1 MSAPTGRGGGVDRL
15 ACSALTF
22 HRVEISAEL
31 SPELMVVRHG
41 ATRYGTVGAANPA
54 SSLFIDTGEIRMN
67 ETMIAMSGVVVTDL
81 KKGEAR
87 GTSVVSFR
95 LMSTVRRWERGKG
108 WYDADH
114 NFVTVTCWRGL
125 ADNVSSSVK
134 RGDPLMVA
142 GRMRVRSWD
151 TADREGSTVEIEATS
166 VGHDLSRGTS
176 AFRKHKDAEPERTEG
191 DEQLKQVRWHVEE
204 QSRSAERAVLEAR
217 RSGASVPSDLTALAL
232 GGGASAALAPTEDVG
247 AHRNGQSPGIG
258 SAHGDAATAN
268 REPVKRAAAPRSK
281 DRVSTAG

>member
-1 MSAPTGRGGGVDRL
+1 
-15 ACSALTF
+15 
-22 HRVEISAEL
+22 
-31 SPELMVVRHG
+31 
-41 ATRYGTVGAANPA
+41 
-54 SSLFIDTGEIRMN
+54 MN

-87 GTSVVSFR
+87 GASVVSFR

-134 RGDPLMVA
+134 KGDPLLVT
-142 GRMRVRSWD
+142 GRMRVRQWD
-151 TADREGSTVEIEATS
+151 TADREGSTVEIEASS

-176 AFRKHKDAEPERTEG
+176 AFRKHKEAEPERAEG

-204 QSRSAERAVLEAR
+204 QSRGAERAVFDAR
-217 RSGASVPSDLTALAL
+217 RSGANVPADLTALAL
-232 GGGASAALAPTEDVG
+232 TGGGGGASATRATPDGVG
-247 AHRNGQSPGIG
+247 AHADGESPGTDAARDAT
-258 SAHGDAATAN
+258 AHGEPGKSAN
-268 REPVKRAAAPRSK
+268 APRSR
-281 DRVSTAG
+281 DRISTGA